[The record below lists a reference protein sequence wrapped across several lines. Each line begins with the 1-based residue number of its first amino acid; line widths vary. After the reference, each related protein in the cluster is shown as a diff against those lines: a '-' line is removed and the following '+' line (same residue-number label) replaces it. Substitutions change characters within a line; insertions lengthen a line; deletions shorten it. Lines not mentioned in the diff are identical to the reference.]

1 VPHAL
6 SRVDNRLAFAQHDQ
20 KKDDTMTMTNA
31 AEAVVDSDYESYQT
45 IAQLVSKGIADGIT
59 ESLKKLQ
66 SPESLHEAVTEAAA
80 AHGEAAPDPST
91 TDALYQGFWKYASGL
106 ETSFR
111 WRSTTGVPER
121 GYMDVRTVAPTAAPE
136 SANGDH
142 PEFSIGLSAF
152 GVGIGVSW

>member
-1 VPHAL
+1 
-6 SRVDNRLAFAQHDQ
+6 
-20 KKDDTMTMTNA
+20 MTMTNA